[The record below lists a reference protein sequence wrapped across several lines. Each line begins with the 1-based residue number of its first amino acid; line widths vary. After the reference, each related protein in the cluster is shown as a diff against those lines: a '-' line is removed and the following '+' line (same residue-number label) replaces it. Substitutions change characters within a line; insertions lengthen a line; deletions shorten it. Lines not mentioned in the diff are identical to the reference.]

1 MMDTAIFFFLID
13 VFSKY
18 AWVVTILDKSGKTL
32 VKAMKGVLKDRSPKS
47 LQTDKGKEFKNTHF
61 QTFLKSRGIHFFTT
75 ENPETKASIVERFQR
90 TLKTRM
96 WKFFTHRRTLRYVD
110 VLQKFVRGYN
120 NAYHRSIKRAP
131 ASVNVHN
138 EALVSEALYGKGVA
152 KQLSKLKT
160 GDIVRINKTKRTFD
174 KGYLPN
180 WTQELFKVT
189 RVNEASRPVTYKIE
203 DLGREPVIGS
213 FYSQE
218 IQR

>member
-1 MMDTAIFFFLID
+1 M
-13 VFSKY
+13 
-18 AWVVTILDKSGKTL
+18 
-32 VKAMKGVLKDRSPKS
+32 
-47 LQTDKGKEFKNTHF
+47 
-61 QTFLKSRGIHFFTT
+61 
-75 ENPETKASIVERFQR
+75 
-90 TLKTRM
+90 
-96 WKFFTHRRTLRYVD
+96 
-110 VLQKFVRGYN
+110 LQKFVRGYN

-138 EALVSEALYGKGVA
+138 EALVSEALYGEGAA
-152 KQLSKLKT
+152 KQRSKLKT

-189 RVNEASRPVTYKIE
+189 RVNETSRPVTYKKE

-218 IQR
+218 IQRIEPEQIFEIDAVLGKQKRKIGGKKWVKRSKFTGKGIPLNLTAGYRNRN

>member
-1 MMDTAIFFFLID
+1 MSKYNDGYRYLFCLIY

-18 AWVVTILDKSGKTL
+18 AWVVPIVDNSGKTL
-32 VKAMKGVLKDRSPKS
+32 VKAMQGVLKDRSPKS

-61 QTFLKSRGIHFFTT
+61 QKFLQSRGIHFFTT

-96 WKFFTHRRTLRYVD
+96 WKFFTHRRTFRYVD

-131 ASVNVHN
+131 ASVNVHD
-138 EALVSEALYGKGVA
+138 EALVSEALYGAGVV
-152 KQLSKLKT
+152 KHRSKLKI
-160 GDIVRINKTKRTFD
+160 GDIVHINKTKRTFD

-180 WTQELFKVT
+180 LTQELFKVT
-189 RVNEASRPVTYKIE
+189 RLNEASHPVTYKIE
-203 DLGREPVIGS
+203 DLG
-213 FYSQE
+213 
-218 IQR
+218 